1 MVCTENRD
9 DWKLSFFSFYPHS
22 LVFGAV
28 VGNVGAVVPV
38 KPALAAASVAETV
51 PSAATGSACRLAPV
65 GERGA
70 VAALSSASAHK
81 HTSRFLRNTMWCA
94 CIHRDGHS
102 VFMYTSCAFKVVH

>member
-38 KPALAAASVAETV
+38 KPALADASVAETV
-51 PSAATGSACRLAPV
+51 PAAATGSACRLAPV

-70 VAALSSASAHK
+70 VAGLPSVSGQAVTLP
-81 HTSRFLRNTMWCA
+81 TNTLPV
-94 CIHRDGHS
+94 S
-102 VFMYTSCAFKVVH
+102 